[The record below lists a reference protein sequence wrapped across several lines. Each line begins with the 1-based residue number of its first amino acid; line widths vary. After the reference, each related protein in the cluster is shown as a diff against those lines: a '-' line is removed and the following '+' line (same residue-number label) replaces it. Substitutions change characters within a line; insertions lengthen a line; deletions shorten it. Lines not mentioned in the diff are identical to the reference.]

1 MCPLPMVTQ
10 EAWGALRTS
19 RIFPAHGSEPPQQG
33 CPEGQLGSR
42 GPASLGLGDMAEQG
56 TRKIP
61 SGAALGQACSPGTSS
76 LLGQLPG
83 EMPAHRPP
91 GRPGPLC
98 APAVNAARYIP
109 PHPQISALGAPLSLG
124 QADLLEEWDGLQCP
138 RNGPRTKSEGANSP
152 PKGALTMAPTGWT
165 STLVILVATLTVG
178 DKHRGPGLSLGPQPS
193 YLSTSVK
200 GKRGHTTCSDLTTA
214 LVNTPC
220 GSESQWVRYGH

>member
-1 MCPLPMVTQ
+1 M
-10 EAWGALRTS
+10 ALNR
-19 RIFPAHGSEPPQQG
+19 PQQG
-33 CPEGQLGSR
+33 CPEGRLGSQ

-56 TRKIP
+56 TQKIP
-61 SGAALGQACSPGTSS
+61 SGAALVRPAPPGPPLSWDS
-76 LLGQLPG
+76 CQVRC
-83 EMPAHRPP
+83 PAHRPP

-138 RNGPRTKSEGANSP
+138 LNGPRTKSECANSP

-214 LVNTPC
+214 LVNTPF
-220 GSESQWVRYGH
+220 GSESQWVRYRH